1 MVKYAAEARRVRKIL
16 AEYDE
21 NFLPVSLD
29 EAYLDITALVEKQ
42 MMASRSSHSSG
53 EEASTCQGQEMEV
66 KSVEEVAA
74 SIVSELRKKIEVET
88 KLTAS
93 AGIACNKRLAKVR
106 NFFLL
111 LL

>member
-1 MVKYAAEARRVRKIL
+1 
-16 AEYDE
+16 
-21 NFLPVSLD
+21 
-29 EAYLDITALVEKQ
+29 
-42 MMASRSSHSSG
+42 
-53 EEASTCQGQEMEV
+53 MEV